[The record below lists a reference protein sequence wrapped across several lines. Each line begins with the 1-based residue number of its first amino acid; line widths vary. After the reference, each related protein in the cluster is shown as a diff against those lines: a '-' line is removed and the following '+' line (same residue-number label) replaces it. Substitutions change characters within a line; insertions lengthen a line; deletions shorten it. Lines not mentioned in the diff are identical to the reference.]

1 MIETETESSW
11 KIEEEL
17 TDGGERT
24 LFVRIPKV
32 EIVPPTVAIQIRRPN
47 EPPFLTSDGWGSEA
61 EALVPDSVVRD
72 GGDLLLAI
80 PSEYAVWIDDFEP
93 IEVALEGTDVV
104 GALPWVIEP
113 HVKIGGDDSEDSE
126 EINVKPTAIP
136 HVRISTSKSM
146 VLVGSNVELQWES
159 ENADSVAAIG
169 DWSGDLGVSGMK
181 EIQVSKPG
189 ENVFSLVAHGA
200 SGNGK
205 DSVKVTGIPRWL
217 IVLAITLVTII
228 LLGLILWFVVKQ
240 QNPQEGTTQ
249 EGTTQ
254 EGTTQEGTTQEGTT
268 QGNTLACSG
277 PSGGGIARDVDQM
290 LSCGKHE
297 EARTKIE
304 ELTGKGDAEAA
315 LVAAEHLGARPFKPG
330 LYNTGDDKM
339 AFLNY
344 RLACEGNSAAK
355 PALEKWLQQLQL
367 EQQTQP
373 SERKRDLIDNRIPA
387 LLQTCGR

>member
-200 SGNGK
+200 SDNGK

-254 EGTTQEGTTQEGTT
+254 EGTTQEGTTQEAQRKKAQRKKAQRKKAQRKKARLKKARLKKARLKKARLKKARLKKARLKRARLKETRSLALGHPVVVLQGTSIKCFHV
-268 QGNTLACSG
+268 GNT
-277 PSGGGIARDVDQM
+277 
-290 LSCGKHE
+290 K
-297 EARTKIE
+297 
-304 ELTGKGDAEAA
+304 
-315 LVAAEHLGARPFKPG
+315 KPEPRSK
-330 LYNTGDDKM
+330 N
-339 AFLNY
+339 
-344 RLACEGNSAAK
+344 
-355 PALEKWLQQLQL
+355 
-367 EQQTQP
+367 
-373 SERKRDLIDNRIPA
+373 
-387 LLQTCGR
+387 